1 MGTCMHLGVFHAA
14 ALAGLFAVS
23 CGNAGQQSA
32 PDEQAIAKQQAKA
45 DSTRKAFEADYRP
58 VMNDLAALRDS
69 INAKLA
75 TVNADL
81 AKMKPG
87 SKQLVQKEAFK
98 AEITSEQTLVND
110 AIAKID
116 DATETT
122 WGDFREEAHAAAQQA
137 KNWWAGLKDD
147 KAIVTKVNGGR

>member
-1 MGTCMHLGVFHAA
+1 MHLGVLPAV
-14 ALAGLFAVS
+14 ALAGLFAAS
-23 CGNAGQQSA
+23 CGNGSQQSA

-75 TVNADL
+75 TVKADL

-87 SKQLVQKEAFK
+87 DKRLVQKEALK
-98 AEITSEQTLVND
+98 AEVISEQTLVND
-110 AIAKID
+110 AIAKIE
-116 DATETT
+116 DATEST
-122 WGDFREEAHAAAQQA
+122 WGDFREEAHAAARQA
-137 KNWWAGLKDD
+137 KNWWAGLQDD